1 MERLLFWKGIMD
13 QLDEDDDDARFA
25 EKVAAIEAESSS
37 AADVA
42 PVVRSGNRGTRSFT
56 LYQPIKV
63 DGKLLTRVSIR
74 PPVGGD
80 LDDWASGEVV
90 SSRAMLA
97 RLSGLHPAVLRGLDS
112 VDLEILYQ
120 MFWDM
125 VPDWMRDVAS
135 NSQVSA

>member
-1 MERLLFWKGIMD
+1 MD
-13 QLDEDDDDARFA
+13 QIEDDDAARFA
-25 EKVAAIEAESSS
+25 EKVAAIEAEAPSGVD
-37 AADVA
+37 AA
-42 PVVRSGNRGTRSFT
+42 PVVTSGDRGTRTFT

-63 DGKLLTRVSIR
+63 DGKVLTRVSIR

-80 LDDWASGEVV
+80 LDDWASGDVA

-120 MFWDM
+120 MFWDV

-135 NSQVSA
+135 SS